1 MSTDIK
7 QNIEATVKS
16 YVTSFI
22 DAREANDPKITNR
35 DTTPDCLRSMLP
47 SPLGGGGTMP
57 NEAYEAI
64 FAQGLKAGGMH
75 ANDITDLVIDVDARK
90 AAVTTVAT
98 LVMAGEE
105 ISLDFSWF
113 LHLNEDGTEINRIV
127 EFVDSLTFTG
137 LQKKM
142 AGGAEKSE

>member
-7 QNIEATVKS
+7 QNIETTVKS

-64 FAQGLKAGGMH
+64 FA
-75 ANDITDLVIDVDARK
+75 DRK
-90 AAVTTVAT
+90 SVV
-98 LVMAGEE
+98 
-105 ISLDFSWF
+105 
-113 LHLNEDGTEINRIV
+113 
-127 EFVDSLTFTG
+127 
-137 LQKKM
+137 
-142 AGGAEKSE
+142 